1 MIESEK
7 IPMKKQQNYTLIF
20 IVKPFIILLCVIC
33 FLYFFPVKR
42 AIDISFVP
50 EPITPSLSYGKQVT
64 VLCEP
69 IRNDNMRT
77 PVDSFILV
85 AIQNE
90 NGIFEKLP
98 TNIDGTPVLSNGNH
112 VVIVLSKEQSHFIG
126 GGITSD
132 VPPFGNRFIFH
143 GELGPV
149 DRHNDDVDLYS
160 LVYDWWEIEYP
171 IHHPAGP
178 NGRLYEW
185 YLVGTDYIFSREF
198 AIGM

>member
-1 MIESEK
+1 
-7 IPMKKQQNYTLIF
+7 MKKQQNYTLIF

-112 VVIVLSKEQSHFIG
+112 VVINTQKAGTLDFSGVPAFFVTMVL
-126 GGITSD
+126 
-132 VPPFGNRFIFH
+132 
-143 GELGPV
+143 
-149 DRHNDDVDLYS
+149 
-160 LVYDWWEIEYP
+160 LVQCSAA
-171 IHHPAGP
+171 IHAGF
-178 NGRLYEW
+178 R
-185 YLVGTDYIFSREF
+185 
-198 AIGM
+198 